1 MPLKL
6 YTIGSLTDRTS
17 VLGPALRSMLPNAIL
32 FSKDPRTASS
42 STALT
47 TQSIWPDRATACNV
61 PLLYMCPTE
70 PSSSSGGCQTSIC
83 RPIRVGRRWEAGM
96 VTALGLSR
104 GAYEKVR

>member
-61 PLLYMCPTE
+61 PLLYVSHGT
-70 PSSSSGGCQTSIC
+70 QFFQ
-83 RPIRVGRRWEAGM
+83 RRMPDEHMPAH
-96 VTALGLSR
+96 SR
-104 GAYEKVR
+104 R